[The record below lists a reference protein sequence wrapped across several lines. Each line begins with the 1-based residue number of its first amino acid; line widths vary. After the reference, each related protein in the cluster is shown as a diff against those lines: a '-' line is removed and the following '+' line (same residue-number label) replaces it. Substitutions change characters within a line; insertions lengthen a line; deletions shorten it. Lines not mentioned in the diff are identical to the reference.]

1 MMKNSVDFAYVQRIY
16 TENAEKF
23 EKFRALLLEYNE
35 KFNLTSITDGREM
48 LKKHF
53 YDSLAGEILF
63 EKGANVIEI
72 GSGGGFPSI
81 PLKIVRE
88 DLSFTLVE
96 STGKKCEFL
105 RAAVKELGLENVT
118 VLNARA
124 EDLGKD
130 PSRREKYDICCARAV
145 ARLNTLCEY
154 CLPLVKTNGKM
165 IAYKGRAEEETA
177 EAAKAIRVLGGGK
190 TEIISYELPEEAGE
204 RTLVSIIKEGK
215 TPEKYPRGNGKERK
229 NPIL

>member
-1 MMKNSVDFAYVQRIY
+1 MTDKLIDFASIHRIY
-16 TENAEKF
+16 AEHAGKF
-23 EKFRALLLEYNE
+23 EKFRALLVEYNARY
-35 KFNLTSITDGREM
+35 NLTSITEEREM
-48 LKKHF
+48 LIKHF

-63 EKGANVIEI
+63 EEGAKVIEI

-81 PLKIVRE
+81 PLAIVRG

-105 RAAVKELGLENVT
+105 RVCSKEIALKNVT

-130 PSRREKYDICCARAV
+130 ALHREKYDICCARAV
-145 ARLNTLCEY
+145 AKLNTLLEY
-154 CLPLVKTNGKM
+154 CLPFVKQGGKM
-165 IAYKGRAEEETA
+165 IAYKGRAEEEIA
-177 EAAKAIRVLGGGK
+177 EAAKAVKVLGGG
-190 TEIISYELPEEAGE
+190 EAERISYELPEEAGA
-204 RTLVSIIKEGK
+204 RMLVSIIKERK

-229 NPIL
+229 DPIV